1 MCLRSSSILPLCGAV
16 ALATGALSK
25 AVAQEKAAPAPPVD
39 SAPAESPESPAAAAE
54 SLPATDKAPPLTLA
68 AAAERVAESEARVM
82 ELEVKLHSLG
92 EALATSNK
100 EAASTKED
108 YERLRLQMETLGITA
123 LKPEVRAL
131 QMRLATGLSDLR
143 LSEKEK
149 KALAERL
156 AALSDAALALLSD
169 PADPN
174 GRKRLQDEL
183 AAANRGILAAAQS
196 HQGNPVALDAA
207 KVISLK
213 SDVGLAVIN
222 TGRDSGLRS
231 GTPMRIVRADQT
243 VATGLVV
250 DVRNRIAGVLLTSAG
265 GRNQIQ
271 VGDSAKPETTQTT
284 LQK

>member
-1 MCLRSSSILPLCGAV
+1 
-16 ALATGALSK
+16 
-25 AVAQEKAAPAPPVD
+25 
-39 SAPAESPESPAAAAE
+39 
-54 SLPATDKAPPLTLA
+54 
-68 AAAERVAESEARVM
+68 M
-82 ELEVKLHSLG
+82 ELETKLHASA

-100 EAASTKED
+100 ELGSVKEE
-108 YERLRLQMETLGITA
+108 YERLRLQMETLGVAA
-123 LKPEVRAL
+123 LKPEVRVL
-131 QMRLATGLSDLR
+131 QERLISALSDYR
-143 LSEKEK
+143 LSEQEK

-183 AAANRGILAAAQS
+183 AAANRGILAASQS

>member
-1 MCLRSSSILPLCGAV
+1 MRFRPSNLLPFCGVV
-16 ALATGALSK
+16 AFATAAATGLK
-25 AVAQEKAAPAPPVD
+25 AQEDAKPQT
-39 SAPAESPESPAAAAE
+39 PAA
-54 SLPATDKAPPLTLA
+54 DNPPLTLTA
-68 AAAERVAESEARVM
+68 AADRVAESEARVM
-82 ELEVKLHSLG
+82 DLENRLRSIG
-92 EALATSNK
+92 EGLAASNK
-100 EAASTKED
+100 EAATVRED
-108 YERLRLQMETLGITA
+108 YERLRLQLETLGIAA
-123 LKPEVRAL
+123 LKPEVSTLKERLISAL
-131 QMRLATGLSDLR
+131 NDLR
-143 LSEKEK
+143 LTEVEK

-156 AALSDAALALLSD
+156 ASLSDAALALLSD
-169 PADPN
+169 PNDAN

-183 AAANRGILAAAQS
+183 AAANRGILSASQARQTP
-196 HQGNPVALDAA
+196 PVALDAA

-213 SDVGLAVIN
+213 SDLGLAVIN

-265 GRNQIQ
+265 SRNQIQ